1 MKKFFNKKIAFK
13 LFLLLVILILHFE
26 SFAQNILRA
35 DTLSISLTQAEKRF
49 LDSNFLLLA
58 SHYNVDAQNAL
69 IEQAK
74 LWDNPTLNLDKV
86 IAAHGQFWPSGKNPD
101 GTYNGQYYIQVQQL
115 IKTAGKR
122 GKLVCRQRKW
132 TV

>member
-1 MKKFFNKKIAFK
+1 MKKLLNRNIALK
-13 LFLLLVILILHFE
+13 LLLLLVILILHFE

-69 IEQAK
+69 IEQSK
-74 LWDNPTLNLDKV
+74 LFLT
-86 IAAHGQFWPSGKNPD
+86 IFFIIYS
-101 GTYNGQYYIQVQQL
+101 
-115 IKTAGKR
+115 
-122 GKLVCRQRKW
+122 
-132 TV
+132 